1 MPFALAAPALISGVT
16 GAMGAMSSIISAQQ
30 QAGQEGA
37 KAQASSNEAVMAQ
50 QQAAT
55 ARQVAAAQ
63 EGTQLQKNAQIEGSQ
78 VAALAQSGIGVTS
91 PSAQDV
97 MRQTAINDQLDR
109 LNIRYQGQL
118 NAHDYNV
125 QAQEAQTA
133 QSLYR
138 SNASNIRLSGYMGAG
153 QALLGAG
160 TSYATGGFGPTP
172 SWMPKMQPS
181 KP

>member
-1 MPFALAAPALISGVT
+1 MPFALAAPGIMAGVT
-16 GAMGAMSSIISAQQ
+16 GAMGAMSSIISAQP
-30 QAGQEGA
+30 QAGQEEA

-50 QQAAT
+50 QQGET

-63 EGTQLQKNAQIEGSQ
+63 MGTQFQKNAQIEGTQ
-78 VAALAQSGIGVTS
+78 VASLAQSGIGVTS

-97 MRQTAINDQLDR
+97 MRQTAINNQLDA

-118 NAHDYNV
+118 QAHDYSV
-125 QAQEAQTA
+125 QAQEAKTA

-138 SNASNIRLSGYMGAG
+138 SNASNIRMSGYMGAG
-153 QALLGAG
+153 KALLGAG

-172 SWMPKMQPS
+172 SWMPKLQP
-181 KP
+181 

>member
-1 MPFALAAPALISGVT
+1 MPFASAITAGAT
-16 GAMGAMSSIISAQQ
+16 AAMGAASSIVSGMQ
-30 QAGQEGA
+30 QAGEESA
-37 KAQASSNEAVMAQ
+37 RAQASGNEVIMAR
-50 QQAAT
+50 QQAET

-78 VAALAQSGIGVTS
+78 VAAIAQSGTGVAS
-91 PSAQDV
+91 VSAQDV

-118 NAHDYNV
+118 QAHDYGV

-133 QSLYR
+133 QNLYKQ
-138 SNASNIRLSGYMGAG
+138 NAKNQLMSGYLGAG
-153 QALLGAG
+153 KALLSSG

-172 SWMPKMQPS
+172 SWMPKLQP
-181 KP
+181 

>member
-1 MPFALAAPALISGVT
+1 MGPAMLAGASGALGAASA
-16 GAMGAMSSIISAQQ
+16 IISSQQ
-30 QAGQEGA
+30 QAGQEEA

-50 QQAAT
+50 QQAET

-118 NAHDYNV
+118 QAHDYNV
-125 QAQEAQTA
+125 QAQEAKTA

-138 SNASNIRLSGYMGAG
+138 SNASNIRMSGYMSAG
-153 QALLGAG
+153 QALLGSG
-160 TSYATGGFGPTP
+160 SSYATGGFGPTP
-172 SWMPKMQPS
+172 WQPTLQPS